1 MSALKGVELWCV
13 HPQELV
19 SRFEGLD
26 ERAANAMRAI
36 DRIIFVPPKL
46 QKHAYEDRPLPFG
59 PEQTISAPHMHATAL
74 SVLAPVLTEGARV
87 LDVGVGSGYM
97 LSVMAEMVG
106 ESGRCAG
113 IDIVPSIV
121 ELARENIRRQGTG
134 LAARALE
141 QKRLFLGAVD
151 GWGGLELEAPFDAI
165 HVGAAATSIPEKL
178 VEQLAAGGRMVIPV
192 GPIHGVQ
199 ELLEVRRD
207 AKTMKVCADLRWCLQ
222 RLVAKSRCKQSLQTL
237 VADSR
242 CKHSLQFA
250 NIRIRMTLSGLLT
263 LSGLF
268 QLVVEQALSVPLLA
282 WCSAQVSTEVLN
294 MVVRYVPMLSSN
306 SNHHH
311 QNNPHLEL

>member
-1 MSALKGVELWCV
+1 M
-13 HPQELV
+13 
-19 SRFEGLD
+19 
-26 ERAANAMRAI
+26 AI

-46 QKHAYEDRPLPFG
+46 QKHAYEDRPLPLG

-74 SVLAPVLTEGARV
+74 SVLTPALTEGARV

-151 GWGGLELEAPFDAI
+151 GWGGLELKAPFDAI

-222 RLVAKSRCKQSLQTL
+222 TVVANTRCKHSLQMLVANARCKQSLQTV
-237 VADSR
+237 VAI
-242 CKHSLQFA
+242 CKHRNQDDTLGIVGTLGIISARGGASIECPPARLVFCTGFDRSPEHGRTLRA
-250 NIRIRMTLSGLLT
+250 NA
-263 LSGLF
+263 
-268 QLVVEQALSVPLLA
+268 VVKLKPSASEQSPPRALS
-282 WCSAQVSTEVLN
+282 
-294 MVVRYVPMLSSN
+294 
-306 SNHHH
+306 
-311 QNNPHLEL
+311 